1 MVVVVASAAAARR
14 GVGEMTFMRRLVRHV
29 LQSPM
34 AVRRRFN
41 AAVLQAIEAAV
52 TEAERGHRGEIRFIV
67 ETDLS
72 ISALWGRRTPRE
84 RAIELFAMHRV
95 WDTADNN
102 GVLVYVLWADRAV
115 EIIADRG
122 FNDVVTSAEWGEV
135 SRGMETAFAS
145 GEWHAGAV
153 SGVQAIGRLLDRHFP
168 ASAAESNELSDRPLL
183 L

>member
-1 MVVVVASAAAARR
+1 MVAAVDSVAAVRR
-14 GVGEMTFMRRLVRHV
+14 GVGDMAFMRRLLRHL

-41 AAVLQAIEAAV
+41 AAVLQSIEAAV
-52 TEAERGHRGEIRFIV
+52 AEAERGHRCEIRFIV

-72 ISALWGRRTPRE
+72 IAALWSRRTPRE
-84 RAIELFAMHRV
+84 RAIELFAMNRV

-122 FNDVVTSAEWGEV
+122 FNDVVTAAEWGDV
-135 SRGMETAFAS
+135 SQGMETAFAA
-145 GEWHAGAV
+145 GAWHAGAV

-168 ASAAESNELSDRPLL
+168 ARTAESNELSDRPLL